1 MGSETGCFKNG
12 TSMSSRDKQIS
23 SYIKITKKYKLN
35 LMKWEQKVKYKN
47 TGILLPVAN
56 SESTTKSV

>member
-1 MGSETGCFKNG
+1 MGSETGCFRNG

-23 SYIKITKKYKLN
+23 SYIKVTEKYNLN
-35 LMKWEQKVKYKN
+35 LMKWEWKVKYKN

-56 SESTTKSV
+56 SERATKSV